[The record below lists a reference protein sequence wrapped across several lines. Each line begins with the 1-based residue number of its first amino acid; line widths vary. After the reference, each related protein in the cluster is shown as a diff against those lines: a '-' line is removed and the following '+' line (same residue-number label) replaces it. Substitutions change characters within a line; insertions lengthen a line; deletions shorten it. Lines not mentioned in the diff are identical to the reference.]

1 MTKLTT
7 LLEKRDLLQKL
18 SNLSFEYNV
27 VNRKYPLTQIY
38 ENQYDEINKIYDK
51 ILKDVI
57 NLANTIQQYY
67 GQSRQLQTE

>member
-1 MTKLTT
+1 MIKLTT
-7 LLEKRDLLQKL
+7 LLEKRDFLQKL

-51 ILKDVI
+51 ILNDVI
-57 NLANTIQQYY
+57 NLANTIQKYY
-67 GQSRQLQTE
+67 GQSRQSNTE

>member
-27 VNRKYPLTQIY
+27 INRRYPLTQIY
-38 ENQYDEINKIYDK
+38 ENQYDEVNKIYDK

-57 NLANTIQQYY
+57 NLANTIQKYY
-67 GQSRQLQTE
+67 EQSKQP